1 MWVLFSVVACVF
13 SVGNAI
19 LNKVCSLH
27 TNSYLSATIKSLFM
41 VIFTFAIV
49 AIFGHIPDLVLL
61 NQTEIIFIIVAGLLT
76 TINWICYFAAI
87 KRSKL
92 DLFAPFN
99 ETALLAISNGLFA
112 IFITTNV
119 MNVESWISISL
130 YVVGL
135 LILVVALIYILINKK
150 MNDGI
155 NRKWLIFGFLSTTAY
170 AVCLLFVKMY
180 LSPIHADVVSF
191 WQMVIVFVCCAI
203 ISIFVKGYRD
213 LPKLK
218 LLDWGKFALCALCNA
233 AFVISRYQAYSY
245 SDGIPSITNIIVSF
259 AFVIV
264 SMCTAIYLKKHEKK
278 EIIIISCLVLVG
290 MLLEF
295 GAGLFIK

>member
-1 MWVLFSVVACVF
+1 MWILFSVIACIF
-13 SVGNAI
+13 SIANVV
-19 LNKVCSLH
+19 LNRVCSLN

-49 AIFGHIPDLVLL
+49 AIFGHVPDLIKL
-61 NQTEIIFIIVAGLLT
+61 NHNEIIFILVAGLLT

-99 ETALLAISNGLFA
+99 ETSLLTMSNALFA

-119 MNVESWISISL
+119 MNIESWVSITL
-130 YVVGL
+130 YALGIAIL
-135 LILVVALIYILINKK
+135 LVALVYLLLNRKL
-150 MNDGI
+150 NDAI
-155 NRKWLIFGFLSTTAY
+155 NRKWLIFGFLSTAAY
-170 AVCLLFVKMY
+170 ATCLLIVKMN
-180 LSPIHADVVSF
+180 LSVIHADVVSF

-203 ISIFVKGYRD
+203 ISIFARGYRD

-218 LLDWGKFALCALCNA
+218 FSEWGKFALCALCNA

-245 SDGIPSITNIIVSF
+245 ADGIPSITNIIISF

-264 SMCTAIYLKKHEKK
+264 SLASAIYLKKHEKK
-278 EIIIISCLVLVG
+278 EIILISCLVLAG